1 MPAVRAVDSL
11 YFALSAYAE
20 RRVVPA
26 MRRNEQDYPR
36 TRGEKLLRRMTGSV
50 TEYMD
55 AAGLADRLN
64 EHDRALLTQ
73 HDGEPE
79 ATPVMGGMQL

>member
-1 MPAVRAVDSL
+1 
-11 YFALSAYAE
+11 
-20 RRVVPA
+20 
-26 MRRNEQDYPR
+26 
-36 TRGEKLLRRMTGSV
+36 MTGSV

-64 EHDRALLTQ
+64 ENDRALLAE

>member
-1 MPAVRAVDSL
+1 
-11 YFALSAYAE
+11 
-20 RRVVPA
+20 
-26 MRRNEQDYPR
+26 
-36 TRGEKLLRRMTGSV
+36 MTGSV